1 MSYCGCS
8 SAVER
13 YPSKLD
19 VVGSIPILRL
29 GFIPFILNLNYM
41 KSVNDILAPDWF
53 AYMDYLSGG
62 DKVINY
68 SWKKSAL
75 SRKEKN
81 EIRSVLQEID
91 DLTGLSFVKT
101 TRKDDDLRFIYTEEI
116 TDSTRFEL
124 FDDHGDEGFPLDD
137 AILGRASARK
147 NRIKL
152 FIKDDDN
159 IVDFREKYVL
169 RHEIGHALGLSHPRG
184 EGANPDF
191 TSEDT
196 VMSYN
201 VYGNWGGLAV
211 FRYFGFTDLD
221 KQALQYNWGPNPE
234 NIILNDDMDILEDIP
249 ILT

>member
-1 MSYCGCS
+1 
-8 SAVER
+8 
-13 YPSKLD
+13 
-19 VVGSIPILRL
+19 
-29 GFIPFILNLNYM
+29 M

>member
-1 MSYCGCS
+1 
-8 SAVER
+8 
-13 YPSKLD
+13 
-19 VVGSIPILRL
+19 
-29 GFIPFILNLNYM
+29 M

-68 SWKKSAL
+68 SWKKSTL

-101 TRKDDDLRFIYTEEI
+101 KRKDDDLRFIYTEEI
-116 TDSTRFEL
+116 TPDTRFEI
-124 FDDHGDEGFPLDD
+124 DEANPFED
-137 AILGRASARK
+137 AVVGRASARK
-147 NRIKL
+147 NRIKI
-152 FIKDDDN
+152 FVKDDDD
-159 IVDFREKYVL
+159 IVDIREKYVL
-169 RHEIGHALGLSHPRG
+169 RHEIGHALGLGHPG
-184 EGANPDF
+184 GVGANPDF

-196 VMSYN
+196 IMSYN
-201 VYGNWGGLAV
+201 VYGEWSGLNV

-234 NIILNDDMDILEDIP
+234 NIFIGDTMDIMENIP
-249 ILT
+249 L

>member
-1 MSYCGCS
+1 
-8 SAVER
+8 
-13 YPSKLD
+13 
-19 VVGSIPILRL
+19 
-29 GFIPFILNLNYM
+29 M

-68 SWKKSAL
+68 SWKKSTL
-75 SRKEKN
+75 SRKERK
-81 EIRSVLQEID
+81 EIKSVLQEID

-101 TRKDDDLRFIYTEEI
+101 KRKDDDLRFIYTEEI
-116 TDSTRFEL
+116 TPDTRFEL
-124 FDDHGDEGFPLDD
+124 FDDHDHEDEGFPLEN
-137 AILGRASARK
+137 AVVGRASARK

-152 FIKDDDN
+152 FIKDNDD

-169 RHEIGHALGLSHPRG
+169 RHEIGHALGLSHPG
-184 EGANPDF
+184 GVGANPDF

-201 VYGNWGGLAV
+201 VYGEWGGLSV
-211 FRYFGFTDLD
+211 FRYFGYTDLD

-234 NIILNDDMDILEDIP
+234 NVILGSDMDIMEDIP
-249 ILT
+249 LPVS